1 MTNGQVQ
8 PTTRQQPMDPDPAK
22 AYKTLLLIEDTDIS
36 MSTIF
41 IYVHRYKG
49 YKGVLYK
56 MKSTSVHT
64 VLKRRSP

>member
-1 MTNGQVQ
+1 
-8 PTTRQQPMDPDPAK
+8 MDPDPAK